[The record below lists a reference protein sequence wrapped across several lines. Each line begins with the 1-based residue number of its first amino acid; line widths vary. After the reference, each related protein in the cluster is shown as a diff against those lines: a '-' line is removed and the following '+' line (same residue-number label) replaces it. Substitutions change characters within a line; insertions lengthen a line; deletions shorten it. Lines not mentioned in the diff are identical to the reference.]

1 MSAAG
6 NNIDGGLCLVSD
18 APQVRQ
24 LLMLLLLLLLLLL
37 LPASPAAAIAV
48 LWLRMYSVSPF
59 HSSTAQGLGTLQCR
73 VWGAGELAAKPFA
86 SLRITRH
93 LACISTR
100 THDSQLLTR
109 A

>member
-24 LLMLLLLLLLLLL
+24 LLLLLLLLLL
-37 LPASPAAAIAV
+37 LPSAAAAMAV
-48 LWLRMYSVSPF
+48 RWLRMYSVSHF

-73 VWGAGELAAKPFA
+73 VWGAGES
-86 SLRITRH
+86 SLLNPSHHESSCLH
-93 LACISTR
+93 LDAYT
-100 THDSQLLTR
+100 
-109 A
+109 